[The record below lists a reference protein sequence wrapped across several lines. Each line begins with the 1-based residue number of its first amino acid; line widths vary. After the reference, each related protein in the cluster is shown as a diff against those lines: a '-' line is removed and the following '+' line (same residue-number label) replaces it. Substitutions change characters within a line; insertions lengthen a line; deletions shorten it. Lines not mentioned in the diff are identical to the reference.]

1 MFDKESKIN
10 SPSKKRVNTK
20 CGKDI
25 YKTLYKNLNL

>member
-1 MFDKESKIN
+1 MFDKKVRLILQA
-10 SPSKKRVNTK
+10 KKRVNTK